1 MKLEEYRRQLM
12 QDPEVAAAQARLWPD
27 LDLARQV
34 LDLRLKRGWTQQELA
49 ERAGTK
55 QANISRLENAR
66 LNPSVDMLQRVA
78 NAFGVELAVTLI
90 PVASQR
96 RAYRTVAP
104 ALEPLL
110 GQVAEDDV
118 SYEVDNG
125 PNTDRDL

>member
-12 QDPEVAAAQARLWPD
+12 QDPEVAAAQARLRPK